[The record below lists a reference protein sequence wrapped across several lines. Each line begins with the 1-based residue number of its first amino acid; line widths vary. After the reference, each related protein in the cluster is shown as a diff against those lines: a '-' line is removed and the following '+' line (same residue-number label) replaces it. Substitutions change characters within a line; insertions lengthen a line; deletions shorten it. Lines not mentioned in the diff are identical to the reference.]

1 MMRGAAFIIAWTLA
15 LAGPAPSAWALADAG
30 TRARARACDPTQ
42 EFEAAKRAAAAGD
55 QAAAVEHLLRA
66 DAILATC
73 QEDPAEASPT
83 LKPESPERAFA
94 HGSGPVG
101 SLGRG

>member
-1 MMRGAAFIIAWTLA
+1 MLRAAAFTIAWTLA
-15 LAGPAPSAWALADAG
+15 LAGPAPSAVLADAG
-30 TRARARACDPTQ
+30 TRARRACDTTQ
-42 EFEAAKRAAAAGD
+42 ELEAAKRAAAAGD

-83 LKPESPERAFA
+83 LRPESPERAIA